1 MHITYVCMVVFAL
14 LIINKAGGLI
24 YNRTFAPGLQSLSG
38 NDYLILAGT
47 FHGIHAIS
55 RSINPAP
62 NPPPPPADAST
73 GPRRKAPTTGI
84 ESLESSHFRLT
95 CFQTPTGVKFLLFT
109 SPEQPNADVIVR
121 RCYELYGDSVMKNPC
136 DRTNP
141 QARSFWWSKLKV
153 NYYDNGIKNFRI
165 DQTDGG
171 NLGDACE
178 NNGRSN
184 PIQSK
189 SYPLADAL
197 YYAGT
202 LVSAGKLY
210 P

>member
-1 MHITYVCMVVFAL
+1 MQHQSPQTNAHRVVFAL

-24 YNRTFAPGLQSLSG
+24 YNRQFAPGLQKLDS

-62 NPPPPPADAST
+62 LVPQLP
-73 GPRRKAPTTGI
+73 GYRKPPTTGI

-109 SPEQPNADVIVR
+109 SPEQPNTDVVVR
-121 RCYELYGDSVMKNPC
+121 RCYEIYGDFVMKNPFYSSEMPIRIEKF
-136 DRTNP
+136 DR
-141 QARSFWWSKLKV
+141 AL
-153 NYYDNGIKNFRI
+153 
-165 DQTDGG
+165 GG
-171 NLGDACE
+171 
-178 NNGRSN
+178 
-184 PIQSK
+184 
-189 SYPLADAL
+189 Y
-197 YYAGT
+197 
-202 LVSAGKLY
+202 LVR